1 MSDVKKKRKGDG
13 RTYLV
18 LADDTP
24 EFLVALRYAGKMAAL
39 RHGHLAVAKIS
50 EPTEFLGWG
59 GVEEAVRQEV
69 RDKAEKEMES
79 LAQTVQLE
87 TGITPSLIIREG
99 KRTEE
104 IINICKGNP
113 AICALILGASG
124 EGNNPMVHYFTA
136 KGLAQV
142 SVPVV
147 VVPGNL
153 SEEFLAGLS

>member
-1 MSDVKKKRKGDG
+1 MTQAKRKRKGDG

-18 LADDTP
+18 LADDSP
-24 EFLVALRYAGKMAAL
+24 EFLVALRYAGKLASI
-39 RHGHLAVAKIS
+39 RHGHLAVAMIT

-59 GVEEAVRQEV
+59 GVEDAVRQEA
-69 RDKAEKEMES
+69 REKAEREMEG
-79 LAQTVQLE
+79 LAQKVQVE

-99 KRTEE
+99 TRTDE

-136 KGLAQV
+136 KGLSQV
-142 SVPVV
+142 NVPVV

-153 SEEFLAGLS
+153 SEEFLDSLG

>member
-1 MSDVKKKRKGDG
+1 MGTRQQRKGDG

-24 EFLVALRYAGKMAAL
+24 EFLVALRYAGKLASI

-59 GVEEAVRQEV
+59 GVEEAVRLES
-69 RDKAEKEMES
+69 REKAERQVEEM
-79 LAQTVQLE
+79 AKIVQIE

-99 KRTEE
+99 TRTDE
-104 IINICKGNP
+104 IISICKNNP

-124 EGNNPMVHYFTA
+124 EGNNPMVSFFTA
-136 KGLAQV
+136 KGLSQIN
-142 SVPVV
+142 VPVII
-147 VVPGNL
+147 VPGNL
-153 SEEFLAGLS
+153 SDDFITSLT